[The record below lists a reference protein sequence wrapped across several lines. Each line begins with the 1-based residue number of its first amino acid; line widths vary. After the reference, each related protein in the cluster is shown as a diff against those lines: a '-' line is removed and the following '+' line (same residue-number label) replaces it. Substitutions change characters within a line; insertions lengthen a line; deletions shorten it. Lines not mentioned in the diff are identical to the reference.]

1 MKRNI
6 DTQILLKILTWE
18 DSFSLHTV
26 SNNRKREERKSG
38 REKEIEKGIFFLP
51 HLVAPIKRGKIKVNR
66 GFHHKTFKGGIY
78 FDTFLLLHRTQN
90 ANSISLVN
98 Q

>member
-6 DTQILLKILTWE
+6 DTQILLKTLTWE

-38 REKEIEKGIFFLP
+38 REKEIEKGIFFFTP
-51 HLVAPIKRGKIKVNR
+51 FGCSNKKRENK
-66 GFHHKTFKGGIY
+66 
-78 FDTFLLLHRTQN
+78 
-90 ANSISLVN
+90 S
-98 Q
+98 